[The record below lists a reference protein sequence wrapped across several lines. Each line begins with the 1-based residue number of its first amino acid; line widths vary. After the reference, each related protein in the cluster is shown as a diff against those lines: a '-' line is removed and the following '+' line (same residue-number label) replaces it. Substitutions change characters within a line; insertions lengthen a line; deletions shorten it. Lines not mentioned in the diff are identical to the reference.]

1 MGKVFLVGAGP
12 GGVGLMTLKAR
23 ACLQE
28 AQVIVLDRLVNAQ
41 ALLWANPTA
50 ELVYAG
56 KSPHGHALTQ
66 EEINRLLVEEA
77 QAGKTVVRLKGGDP
91 LVLGRGGEEAE
102 ALAAAG
108 IAFEIVPGVTSAVA
122 VPAYAGIPVTHR
134 NWASAVTIVTGNEDP
149 SKASDLHWEALARGS
164 RTLVFLMGVHN
175 LVAITERLK
184 QAGMSPEVAAALIQ
198 WGTRCEEKMALG
210 TLANIAEKAEAMG
223 IANPAV
229 LVVGEVV
236 RLAPA
241 LNWRHRL
248 PLRGYRLMVTRPLH
262 QAWSLARRLA
272 LLGAEP
278 WIFPAVEID
287 PLPAAD
293 RLWEQLTGEDWLVFT
308 SANGVEVFLGRCRT
322 AHGQDIRRLAGIRL
336 AAIGPATAAKLR
348 DYGLNVDLVA
358 PEYRSEA
365 LAQALITAGVRG
377 KKVFLARAQEGR
389 PVLAENLRAAGARV
403 EEVPLYRVAAPALTP
418 IRQELA
424 RQTRQLL
431 QEKRVHAITF
441 TSPSAW
447 NYLPA
452 ALGLDGPASL
462 VELLEHG
469 QVAVGAIGPI
479 TASALKAAGL
489 KVDFQAQ
496 VYTEEGLVSALL
508 QFLQQPS

>member
-1 MGKVFLVGAGP
+1 
-12 GGVGLMTLKAR
+12 
-23 ACLQE
+23 
-28 AQVIVLDRLVNAQ
+28 
-41 ALLWANPTA
+41 
-50 ELVYAG
+50 
-56 KSPHGHALTQ
+56 
-66 EEINRLLVEEA
+66 
-77 QAGKTVVRLKGGDP
+77 
-91 LVLGRGGEEAE
+91 
-102 ALAAAG
+102 
-108 IAFEIVPGVTSAVA
+108 
-122 VPAYAGIPVTHR
+122 
-134 NWASAVTIVTGNEDP
+134 
-149 SKASDLHWEALARGS
+149 
-164 RTLVFLMGVHN
+164 
-175 LVAITERLK
+175 
-184 QAGMSPEVAAALIQ
+184 
-198 WGTRCEEKMALG
+198 
-210 TLANIAEKAEAMG
+210 
-223 IANPAV
+223 
-229 LVVGEVV
+229 
-236 RLAPA
+236 
-241 LNWRHRL
+241 
-248 PLRGYRLMVTRPLH
+248 MVTRPLH

-377 KKVFLARAQEGR
+377 KKVFLARAQKGR
-389 PVLAENLRAAGARV
+389 PVLAEKLRAAGARV
-403 EEVPLYRVAAPALTP
+403 EEVPLYRVAVPALTP